1 MEGGVGWGIGE
12 GGGVG
17 CMKAICLILSSCNNT
32 KVSMCKLEFHLKLK
46 LMSSTNTGFLV
57 PT

>member
-17 CMKAICLILSSCNNT
+17 CMKVICLILSSCNNT
-32 KVSMCKLEFHLKLK
+32 KVSMCKLEFHLKL
-46 LMSSTNTGFLV
+46 
-57 PT
+57 